1 MWSIKVVPECA
12 PERWHHMRTVRR
24 TTALALTCLLAGAAL
39 AGCGG
44 GADDAAD
51 KSAADLLDEA
61 NATMGELSSLTIE
74 ITNEAGDDTATWR
87 MTTDL
92 KSRCQVRNTF
102 SGSGTLEQIRIGGTD
117 YVRPDT
123 KYLETWSGNDLGA
136 ARPNVW
142 AKVPVARSKPG
153 DGLSRCTRPFESFG
167 TATKG
172 EATRIGGR
180 EALGLEVTDPADKE
194 GAYTFYVA
202 TEGEPHLL
210 KAVYDGGKQVTTTSF
225 SDFGEPLDIRPPASA
240 DVLDMSDVTG

>member
-24 TTALALTCLLAGAAL
+24 TTALVLTCLLAGAAL

-102 SGSGTLEQIRIGGTD
+102 SGSGTLETD
-117 YVRPDT
+117 PDRRDGLRPPGH
-123 KYLETWSGNDLGA
+123 E
-136 ARPNVW
+136 V
-142 AKVPVARSKPG
+142 PG
-153 DGLSRCTRPFESFG
+153 DLERQRSRCRQAE
-167 TATKG
+167 
-172 EATRIGGR
+172 R
-180 EALGLEVTDPADKE
+180 LGE
-194 GAYTFYVA
+194 GARR
-202 TEGEPHLL
+202 
-210 KAVYDGGKQVTTTSF
+210 QVEA
-225 SDFGEPLDIRPPASA
+225 G
-240 DVLDMSDVTG
+240 